1 MYDLQC
7 TESNGNLRR
16 DIDVPDSQINH
27 IAEGIQR
34 PKSTGPV
41 FDDFDHSI
49 QSLADGIC
57 DRRTDERKH
66 VLQMGS
72 KRLNE
77 ILERLKP
84 TSHCRRHPS
93 LQKRLGRLW
102 IDILPELLEFIL
114 QYPRPMNAP
123 IALLELINQSGM
135 PLSPVRGMHE

>member
-7 TESNGNLRR
+7 TESNWNLRR
-16 DIDVPDSQINH
+16 DINVPDSQINH

-41 FDDFDHSI
+41 FDDFDHAI

-102 IDILPELLEFIL
+102 IDISVTELMMILPL
-114 QYPRPMNAP
+114 
-123 IALLELINQSGM
+123 
-135 PLSPVRGMHE
+135 LSPLLICLS

>member
-1 MYDLQC
+1 MNDLHC

-34 PKSTGPV
+34 PKPTGPV
-41 FDDFDHSI
+41 FDDFNHSI

-57 DRRTDERKH
+57 DRRPDECKH

-72 KRLNE
+72 ERLNE

-102 IDILPELLEFIL
+102 LDISVTDMMMILPL
-114 QYPRPMNAP
+114 
-123 IALLELINQSGM
+123 
-135 PLSPVRGMHE
+135 LSPLLICLSRTSGALIRTSTKLPHASV

>member
-57 DRRTDERKH
+57 DRRPDECKH

-72 KRLNE
+72 ERLNE

-102 IDILPELLEFIL
+102 IDISVTELMMILPL
-114 QYPRPMNAP
+114 
-123 IALLELINQSGM
+123 
-135 PLSPVRGMHE
+135 LSPLLICLSRTSGALIRTSTKLPHASV

>member
-41 FDDFDHSI
+41 FDDFNHSI

-57 DRRTDERKH
+57 DRRPDECKH

-72 KRLNE
+72 ERLNE

-102 IDILPELLEFIL
+102 IDISVTELMMILPL
-114 QYPRPMNAP
+114 
-123 IALLELINQSGM
+123 
-135 PLSPVRGMHE
+135 LSPLLICLSRTSGALIRTSTKLPHASV